1 MTYRIDLHAH
11 TSASPDGLS
20 SLEELT
26 SAARRVGLDA
36 LAVTDHNLCTPVP
49 RRLNGVLLIPGCEV
63 STRQGHIT
71 ALFLEE
77 PLDLTALR
85 KDGLPDGGD
94 AVAEIH
100 RRGGIAVLAH
110 PYQTPSAAPEGFV
123 FRPDCV
129 EAVNARA
136 ALKVKKANER
146 AAALARSW
154 DLPAVGGSDA
164 HSRREVGNACT
175 QAESPALTLPDL
187 KAALL
192 AGNCT
197 PVLVRNTPHLR
208 KGLSQFAQR
217 RRKGGLKNLAIG
229 TAYVVCCAGR
239 DIKASLIEGGGT
251 AKP

>member
-26 SAARRVGLDA
+26 AAARRAGLDA

-49 RRLNGVLLIPGCEV
+49 RRLNGVLLIPG
-63 STRQGHIT
+63 
-71 ALFLEE
+71 
-77 PLDLTALR
+77 
-85 KDGLPDGGD
+85 
-94 AVAEIH
+94 
-100 RRGGIAVLAH
+100 RGGIAVLAH

-175 QAESPALTLPDL
+175 QAEAPALTLPDL

-197 PVLVRNTPHLR
+197 PILVRNTPHLR

-217 RRKGGLKNLAIG
+217 RRKGGLKNLAVG
-229 TAYVVCCAGR
+229 AAYVVCCAGR